1 MSSSTIAAAISSFF
15 IPPNPGSVP
24 LWFGDTIAGVAS
36 VQADEIWRAQVD
48 LISPSANLPDD
59 PGIIFLGTDDS
70 FVTIVKVEGGVGL
83 AAAGAVAAQATQRA
97 VVKGRR
103 GVSGRSQAGP
113 NFGASPP
120 PGAGPGWGG
129 IGV

>member
-1 MSSSTIAAAISSFF
+1 MSSSTIAAAISSMF

-24 LWFGDTIAGVAS
+24 MWFGDTIAGVAS
-36 VQADEIWRAQVD
+36 VGAGEIWRAQVD
-48 LISPSANLPDD
+48 LISPSGNLPDD

-97 VVKGRR
+97 VVKNRR

-113 NFGASPP
+113 NFGAPPP

-129 IGV
+129 SGV

>member
-1 MSSSTIAAAISSFF
+1 MSSSTIAAAIESFF

-24 LWFGDTIAGVAS
+24 MWLGDTIAGMAS
-36 VQADEIWRAQVD
+36 VGAGEIWRAQVD
-48 LISPSANLPDD
+48 LLSPSGNLPDD
-59 PGIIFLGTDDS
+59 PGIIFVGTDDS

-83 AAAGAVAAQATQRA
+83 AEAGVVAAQATQRG
-97 VVKGRR
+97 VVKNRR

-113 NFGASPP
+113 NFGTPPP

-129 IGV
+129 SGV